1 MSYYTLGNICEKY
14 NEPTNAILSNVKYT
28 DTFVEKSSKIK
39 IFNENITP
47 INSYEYIYNNFYPS
61 TKSYNQSYNAYPAIS
76 KTTSNIKTELASQEK
91 KLLAATEAQLKR
103 LTEPT
108 NATSTPVNK

>member
-28 DTFVEKSSKIK
+28 DPFVEKSSKIK

-76 KTTSNIKTELASQEK
+76 KLASQEK